1 MTQPVPWGPALKT
14 APLGHLR
21 RAINRSTR
29 PPERPRWRWPN
40 LWQRRLRGGRCL
52 KSRRLTVCL
61 ATTGSTIRTLLHG
74 KINPKDWQVLSLG
87 DAGFLLLFRVVSGD
101 YGKPWTRLLYV
112 LLLVDEV
119 VNIWAHVRT
128 VRLALG
134 LMREHCSVFLGKD
147 WIWTFNHSFLHF
159 NCSDFH
165 DNFAFLMSITSLAA

>member
-52 KSRRLTVCL
+52 KSRRFTVCL

-87 DAGFLLLFRVVSGD
+87 DAGFLLFFRVVSGD

-112 LLLVDEV
+112 LLWVDEV

-134 LMREHCSVFLGKD
+134 LIWCENIVVSSLERIELG
-147 WIWTFNHSFLHF
+147 L
-159 NCSDFH
+159 
-165 DNFAFLMSITSLAA
+165 SITVSFISIVVTSTTTSLFWWALLA